1 MSYSSRRRFLKAISP
16 ALAAP
21 GLLFGQFKPLNPLP
35 DQEGPLP
42 QPGQPAP
49 KRKTDQPPAD
59 QTLDQSGDKARFS
72 TDVKLVQLYATV
84 RDAKGAIVK
93 DLDKPDFILKQDGET
108 RPIQYFSRESNLPL
122 TIGLLVDTSGSQRRV
137 LEDERSASFK
147 FLDQVLREDKDKA
160 FIIHFDREVEL
171 LQDLTSSH
179 PKLEDALNLLT
190 VDKPTY
196 ASRQG
201 GGGYPGGGNG
211 GGGGWPG
218 GGAGWPGGGGGGGG
232 RRGGGAQRGQHGG
245 GTSMYDAILL
255 AGDEVLR
262 KPKGRKAMILMTD
275 GVDNN
280 SKVSL
285 SDSIE
290 AAQKSDTLVYSILFS
305 DATAYG
311 GGVPQ
316 IPIGRRGI
324 GGRGSGDSPEDGKRV
339 LQRISKETGGGFF
352 EVSKKHPLDETFAR
366 IQEELRSQYSLA
378 FTPDSGDSSTYHR
391 VELTTVKAD
400 LKVQTREGYY
410 SAAETGAPSRS

>member
-1 MSYSSRRRFLKAISP
+1 MSHSSRRRFLKAISP

-49 KRKTDQPPAD
+49 KRKTPPPE
-59 QTLDQSGDKARFS
+59 QTVDQSGDKAVFS
-72 TDVKLVQLYATV
+72 ADVKLVQLFASV
-84 RDAKGAIVK
+84 HDAKGNIIK
-93 DLDKPDFILKQDGET
+93 DLEKQDFVLKQDGQT
-108 RPIQYFSRESNLPL
+108 RTIQYFSRESDLPL
-122 TIGLLVDTSGSQRRV
+122 TLGLIIDTSGSQRRV
-137 LEDERSASFK
+137 LEDERSASYK
-147 FLDQVLREDKDKA
+147 FLEQVLREDRDKA
-160 FIIHFDREVEL
+160 FVIHFDREVEL
-171 LQDLTSSH
+171 LQDLTSSR
-179 PKLEDALNLLT
+179 PKLEEALTELT

-196 ASRQG
+196 QSRQGGGG
-201 GGGYPGGGNG
+201 GGGYPGGGT
-211 GGGGWPG
+211 GWPG
-218 GGAGWPGGGGGGGG
+218 STGGGVGWPGGGGDRHGGGG
-232 RRGGGAQRGQHGG
+232 YPGGQQSGHHGG

-255 AGDEVLR
+255 AADDVLR

-285 SDSIE
+285 ADSIE

-311 GGVPQ
+311 GGMAP
-316 IPIGRRGI
+316 IPM
-324 GGRGSGDSPEDGKRV
+324 GGRHGGGMGRPGGSSDSPEDGKRV
-339 LQRISKETGGGFF
+339 LQRLSKETGGGFF

-378 FTPDSGDSSTYHR
+378 FSPDSNDSDNYHR
-391 VELTTVKAD
+391 VELTTVKSD

-410 SAAETGAPSRS
+410 STT

>member
-1 MSYSSRRRFLKAISP
+1 MSHPSRRRFLRTISP
-16 ALAAP
+16 AVAAP
-21 GLLFGQFKPLNPLP
+21 ALLFGQFKPVNPLP
-35 DQEGPLP
+35 DDQGPLP

-49 KRKTDQPPAD
+49 KRKPAQSTDAEP
-59 QTLDQSGDKARFS
+59 LDQSGDKATFS

-84 RDAKGAIVK
+84 RDSKGTIVK
-93 DLDKPDFILKQDGET
+93 DLDKPDFILKQDGQT
-108 RPIQYFSRESNLPL
+108 RVIQYFSRESNLPL
-122 TIGLLVDTSGSQRRV
+122 TLGLLVDTSGSQRRV
-137 LEDERSASFK
+137 LEDERSASYK
-147 FLDQVLREDKDKA
+147 FLEQVLREDKDKA

-171 LQDLTSSH
+171 LQDLTSSR

-196 ASRQG
+196 SSRGGNSGGYPGGG
-201 GGGYPGGGNG
+201 GGGYPGGGYPG
-211 GGGGWPG
+211 GGGM
-218 GGAGWPGGGGGGGG
+218 GWPGGGGGGH
-232 RRGGGAQRGQHGG
+232 RGGGAQGGQHGG

-262 KPKGRKAMILMTD
+262 KPKGRKAMILLTD

-285 SDSIE
+285 TDAIE

-311 GGVPQ
+311 GGLPQ
-316 IPIGRRGI
+316 IPMGGRHGGMG
-324 GGRGSGDSPEDGKRV
+324 GGRGSSDSPEDGKRV
-339 LQRISKETGGGFF
+339 LQRLSKETGGGFF

-378 FTPDSGDSSTYHR
+378 FTPDSGDGSTYHR
-391 VELTTVKAD
+391 VDLTTVKTD

-410 SAAETGAPSRS
+410 STT